1 MGKDVRGIDRGKC
14 ACGECEDQSRVQMKQ
29 LVAVVAVCRL
39 AVLNGTSGAGTS
51 ESASPKKWKDEG
63 LGWYPNP
70 KGEYTDFFF
79 SD

>member
-1 MGKDVRGIDRGKC
+1 MYEEWIEGNALVVNARI
-14 ACGECEDQSRVQMKQ
+14 SRDQMKQ

-39 AVLNGTSGAGTS
+39 TVLNGTSCAGTS
-51 ESASPKKWKDEG
+51 ESASPKKWKDED
-63 LGWYPNP
+63 LGWFPNP

>member
-1 MGKDVRGIDRGKC
+1 MYEEWIEGNALVVNARI
-14 ACGECEDQSRVQMKQ
+14 SRDQMKQ

-39 AVLNGTSGAGTS
+39 AVLNGISCAGTS
-51 ESASPKKWKDEG
+51 ESASPKKWKDED
-63 LGWYPNP
+63 LGWFPNP

>member
-1 MGKDVRGIDRGKC
+1 MYEEWMEGNALVVNARI
-14 ACGECEDQSRVQMKQ
+14 SRDQMKQ

-39 AVLNGTSGAGTS
+39 AVLNGTSCAGTS
-51 ESASPKKWKDEG
+51 ESASPKKWKDEDQ
-63 LGWYPNP
+63 GWFPNP

>member
-1 MGKDVRGIDRGKC
+1 MYEEWIEGNALVVNARI
-14 ACGECEDQSRVQMKQ
+14 SRDQMKQ

-51 ESASPKKWKDEG
+51 ESASPKKWKDE
-63 LGWYPNP
+63 
-70 KGEYTDFFF
+70 YTDFFF

>member
-1 MGKDVRGIDRGKC
+1 M
-14 ACGECEDQSRVQMKQ
+14 
-29 LVAVVAVCRL
+29 AVVAVCRL

-51 ESASPKKWKDEG
+51 ESTSPKKWKDED
-63 LGWYPNP
+63 LGWFPNP

>member
-1 MGKDVRGIDRGKC
+1 MYEEWIEGNALVVNARI
-14 ACGECEDQSRVQMKQ
+14 SRDQMKQ

-39 AVLNGTSGAGTS
+39 AVLNGTSCAGTS
-51 ESASPKKWKDEG
+51 ESASPKKWKDED
-63 LGWYPNP
+63 LWWFPNP

>member
-1 MGKDVRGIDRGKC
+1 MYEEWIEGNALVVNARI
-14 ACGECEDQSRVQMKQ
+14 SRDQMKQ

-39 AVLNGTSGAGTS
+39 AVLNSTSGAGTS

-63 LGWYPNP
+63 LRWFPNP